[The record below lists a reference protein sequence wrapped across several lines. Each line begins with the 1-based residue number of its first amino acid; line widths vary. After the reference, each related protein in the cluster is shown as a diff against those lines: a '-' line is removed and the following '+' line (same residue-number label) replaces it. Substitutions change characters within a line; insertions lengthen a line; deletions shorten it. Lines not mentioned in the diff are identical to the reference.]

1 MKTAKT
7 ISAAPM
13 TVGPMT
19 HSRRA
24 SALFAS
30 WYVHTG
36 LPQTFP
42 GPLNISRCCL
52 QPICTEC
59 FVQIQRVDPKHTV
72 PPSSQPAMC
81 PFCVTSE
88 FGVVYDPPETTDA
101 SSNTPKSSA
110 QTAIECA
117 ETAVGTGGASTNGRT
132 SYPADHPRVV
142 LVDTVHPDWH
152 TKLEAALETQARQ
165 ANRRM
170 ILRQVGDTLVPIG
183 VSSSR
188 TGETLANAVSHN
200 ARLGHNGPGGS
211 IILHQNARVTDL
223 ELDGAAPRS
232 SSLSSSLPGPLQRG
246 LPFSRFRNSE
256 RRHHPQIGDSL
267 ARSVMHLT
275 PYEMEQLVLHETLR
289 ISREEA
295 EARACAEQ
303 ADARAA
309 RTSASVPPRT
319 TEQRSQRSPETRRSN
334 GARRSP
340 ETRRTPR
347 LSFDL
352 SRFRSSSEQPRAR
365 SSLDTAR
372 APHSPDARRTPH
384 SPEARRAPSRA
395 GAFDAADTVRAPSP
409 IEEVVPTPGAAAS
422 EAAAPEAAAPEAAVP
437 DAAAPSAAAPR
448 NAASNASQS
457 AAPPSLAPALVL
469 QSPSPS
475 PMPSALPRTS
485 MSLDTDRAA
494 SPVPSQ
500 SPVAARAPVRH
511 PATPDTQRARSASNT
526 PVNLSKSVMDDLQQL
541 SGNATPPAR
550 RSPSTNPFRR
560 RMDAAAP

>member
-1 MKTAKT
+1 
-7 ISAAPM
+7 
-13 TVGPMT
+13 
-19 HSRRA
+19 
-24 SALFAS
+24 
-30 WYVHTG
+30 
-36 LPQTFP
+36 
-42 GPLNISRCCL
+42 
-52 QPICTEC
+52 
-59 FVQIQRVDPKHTV
+59 
-72 PPSSQPAMC
+72 MC
-81 PFCVTSE
+81 PFCVAPD
-88 FGVVYDPPETTDA
+88 FGVVYDPPEMADTTG
-101 SSNTPKSSA
+101 NTPKASA

-117 ETAVGTGGASTNGRT
+117 ETAVGTGGASTTGRT

-142 LVDTVHPDWH
+142 LVDTVHPDWNS
-152 TKLEAALETQARQ
+152 KLEAALETQARQ
-165 ANRRM
+165 ANRRVIM
-170 ILRQVGDTLVPIG
+170 RQVGDTLVPIG

-211 IILHQNARVTDL
+211 IILHQNARVADL

-246 LPFSRFRNSE
+246 LPFSRFRSSE

-295 EARACAEQ
+295 EARARAEQ
-303 ADARAA
+303 AEARAA
-309 RTSASVPPRT
+309 RTSSSVPRTT
-319 TEQRSQRSPETRRSN
+319 TEQRSQRSPETRRSG

-365 SSLDTAR
+365 SSLDVTR
-372 APHSPDARRTPH
+372 APNSPDARRV
-384 SPEARRAPSRA
+384 PSRA
-395 GAFDAADTVRAPSP
+395 GVTDATDTVRAPSP
-409 IEEVVPTPGAAAS
+409 IEERAPTPNT
-422 EAAAPEAAAPEAAVP
+422 AAPNN
-437 DAAAPSAAAPR
+437 AAPSAV
-448 NAASNASQS
+448 SGG
-457 AAPPSLAPALVL
+457 APPSLAPALVL

-475 PMPSALPRTS
+475 SAPISPAPPSTS
-485 MSLDTDRAA
+485 TLRDSDHAP
-494 SPVPSQ
+494 SPAPSQ
-500 SPVAARAPVRH
+500 SPVAARAPLRH
-511 PATPDTQRARSASNT
+511 PATPDNQRVRSTSNT

-550 RSPSTNPFRR
+550 HSPSTNPFRR